1 MCVYL
6 RVYTYIYLYI
16 DIYVQSIARIHM
28 YVCIY
33 IYMNLRVEII
43 YTHTAFL
50 LSPMFFAVHDADT
63 GIKPKNV
70 RFRARLHL
78 SHRLSGS

>member
-1 MCVYL
+1 MCKVL
-6 RVYTYIYLYI
+6 QGYIC
-16 DIYVQSIARIHM
+16 M
-28 YVCIY
+28 YVY

>member
-1 MCVYL
+1 
-6 RVYTYIYLYI
+6 
-16 DIYVQSIARIHM
+16 
-28 YVCIY
+28 
-33 IYMNLRVEII
+33 MNLRVEII

>member
-16 DIYVQSIARIHM
+16 DIYVQSIARCM
-28 YVCIY
+28 YVY